1 MAADLWWLG
10 VAIPSAVVAIIALS
24 YIVTKLTAPGFKV
37 DGKHV
42 FITGGSTGLGLAL
55 GKKYAAAGAKVSIVA
70 RGVAN
75 LEAAKAEIEA
85 VSKHKTPVFFQS
97 CDVTEF
103 ESVQDAVNAA
113 NKFHGH
119 ATDHLICSAGVSH
132 PGYFLDTDV
141 SVFHKMMDLNYF
153 GTLHAIKAALPAM
166 ISQEAGGQIVLVSSG
181 LALTSWIGYSQYS
194 GSKYA
199 TRGLADSLRNELLA
213 YNIRV
218 SIYYPGNIDSP
229 GFVEEEKTKPEETKT
244 IEGITELTHP
254 DAVAQSLINGI
265 SDGEFSIT
273 NEVMIF
279 FLRTIA
285 NGVAPRY
292 NSMLEMVLLPI
303 IVPVQIGFGFFMDF
317 TVKQAAKKKA
327 NKNKKE

>member
-1 MAADLWWLG
+1 MWYAQ
-10 VAIPSAVVAIIALS
+10 S
-24 YIVTKLTAPGFKV
+24 YVWTKVTAPGFKV

-70 RGVAN
+70 RGLAN

-85 VSKHKTPVFFQS
+85 VSKHKSSVFIQS
-97 CDVTEF
+97 CDVTDF
-103 ESVQDAVNAA
+103 ASVQKAVDAA
-113 NKFHGH
+113 NAFQGR
-119 ATDHLICSAGVSH
+119 ATDHVLCSAGVSH
-132 PGYFLDTDV
+132 PGYFLENDV

-166 ISQEAGGQIVLVSSG
+166 VAKDEGGQIVLVSSG

-199 TRGLADSLRNELLA
+199 MRGLADSLRNELLA

-229 GFVEEEKTKPEETKT
+229 GYLEEEKTKPEETKT
-244 IEGITELTHP
+244 IEGISELTHP
-254 DAVAQSLINGI
+254 DDVAQTLIDGI
-265 SDGEFSIT
+265 SNGQFSIT

-279 FLRTIA
+279 FLRVIA
-285 NGVAPRY
+285 NGVAPRV

-303 IVPVQIGFGFFMDF
+303 IVPIQIGFGFFMDF

-327 NKNKKE
+327 LKNKKE

>member
-1 MAADLWWLG
+1 MAADLWWVG
-10 VAIPSAVVAIIALS
+10 VVVAGAVVGLS
-24 YIVTKLTAPGFKV
+24 VLSFVVTKIRAPGFKV

-42 FITGGSTGLGLAL
+42 FITGGSTGLGLSL
-55 GKKYAAAGAKVSIVA
+55 SKKYAQAGAKVSIVA
-70 RGVAN
+70 RNVAN
-75 LEAAKAEIEA
+75 LEAAKTEIEA
-85 VSKHKTPVFFQS
+85 VSKNKSPVFIQS
-97 CDVTEF
+97 CDVTNF
-103 ESVQDAVNAA
+103 EAVQSAVNAA
-113 NKFHGH
+113 NKFHGR
-119 ATDHLICSAGVSH
+119 ATDHVLCSAGLSQ

-166 ISQEAGGQIVLVSSG
+166 IEQNEGGQIVLVSSG
-181 LALTSWIGYSQYS
+181 LALISWIGYGQYS

-199 TRGLADSLRNELLA
+199 TRGLADALRNELKL
-213 YNIRV
+213 YNINV

-254 DAVAQSLINGI
+254 DSVAQSLINGI
-265 SDGEFSIT
+265 SDGQYSIT

-279 FLRTIA
+279 FLRMIA
-285 NGVAPRY
+285 NGVAPRN

-303 IVPVQIGFGFFMDF
+303 IVPVQMGFGLFMDF
-317 TVKQAAKKKA
+317 TVWQAANKRA